1 VVVEGTMA
9 LGVVDVEVDR
19 AAFEEG
25 PGVKVVE
32 PCVP

>member
-1 VVVEGTMA
+1 VVVEGTVG

-25 PGVKVVE
+25 PGVRVVE